1 MTLKQ
6 KPDTKLMLVACAQG
20 NPEYV
25 VPRCTDYWDGE
36 AIWHFPAER
45 QKFVLDKYRQ
55 WRAEDL

>member
-1 MTLKQ
+1 
-6 KPDTKLMLVACAQG
+6 MLLACVQG